1 MNKILTPEFWMKMAE
16 QIAEASTCRA
26 KVGCIL
32 VYKNMIVGHGYV
44 GSVHGDDHCC
54 DDDHILVDAPHRGST
69 TTNTTCIRTVHAEVN
84 AALKC
89 TVRGGWKEGWVDCYS
104 TYQPCLDCVKILL
117 QIGVRK
123 MYYRKPYKDHWRDL
137 YLKQLNDG
145 EFIDTGSEDDN
156 VQMIELR

>member
-1 MNKILTPEFWMKMAE
+1 MNKALTNEFWMKMAE

-26 KVGCIL
+26 KVGCVLIHH
-32 VYKNMIVGHGYV
+32 NMIVGHGYV

-54 DDDHILVDAPHRGST
+54 DDDHVLVDAPHRGST

-89 TVRGGWKEGWVDCYS
+89 TVRGGWTNWIQCYS

-123 MYYRKPYKDHWRDL
+123 MYYRKPYKDEWRSK
-137 YLKQLNDG
+137 YLRHLNVEEFYNPTMPISNVEMIQL
-145 EFIDTGSEDDN
+145 
-156 VQMIELR
+156 